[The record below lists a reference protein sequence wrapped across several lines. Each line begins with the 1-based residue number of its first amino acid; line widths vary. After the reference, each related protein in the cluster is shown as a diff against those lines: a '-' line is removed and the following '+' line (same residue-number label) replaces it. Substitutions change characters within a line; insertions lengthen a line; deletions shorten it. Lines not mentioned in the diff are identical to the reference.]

1 VVIFPYDAYAKVT
14 NCAFFAWYTTLPV
27 FTCSFANEKGK
38 VADKMKIAYKY
49 SLYQVGQFADM
60 AEKME
65 TAYFGTFFIAKHR

>member
-1 VVIFPYDAYAKVT
+1 V
-14 NCAFFAWYTTLPV
+14 
-27 FTCSFANEKGK
+27 KGK

-65 TAYFGTFFIAKHR
+65 AAYFGTRLVSKLR